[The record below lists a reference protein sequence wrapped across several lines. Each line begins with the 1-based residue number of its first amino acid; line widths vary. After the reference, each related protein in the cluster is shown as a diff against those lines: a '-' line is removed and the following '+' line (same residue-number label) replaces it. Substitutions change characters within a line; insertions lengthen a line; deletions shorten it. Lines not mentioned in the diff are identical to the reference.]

1 MWRTIQN
8 GITIGQLG
16 SENGIIIEDEEYS
29 DSCRITLERCKHY
42 YAITCGIYGGMVH
55 TAFCSEEKCKQ
66 MYSHMKRD
74 LQSFIID
81 SDTTYEEEIAFYKK
95 FTSTY

>member
-8 GITIGQLG
+8 GMTIGKSG

-29 DSCRITLERCKHY
+29 DSCRITRERCKHY

-55 TAFCSEEKCKQ
+55 TAFCSEEKYKQ
-66 MYSHMKRD
+66 MYSDMKRD
-74 LQSFIID
+74 LQSFID
-81 SDTTYEEEIAFYKK
+81 SDTTDEEESAFYEK